1 MKLINLLS
9 RKTVGWNRELVM
21 HSKIHELLDDFL
33 RRSEWVDISDVQP
46 GGLSSFVVHKF

>member
-9 RKTVGWNRELVM
+9 RNTVGCNRELFM
-21 HSKIHELLDDFL
+21 HLKIHELLDDFL

-46 GGLSSFVVHKF
+46 SGLLSFVVRKF